1 MKPIFVRDNLLSF
14 VSLFQMFFLFRLFWP
29 FCSKSETICV
39 FFRFGC
45 FPCSEAGIKM
55 SVFGWKKKKN
65 YERTSLRGQ
74 TVHWIGALVCVFK
87 ILDFRDKSLNMLK
100 FCRKKEMREQKKNKG
115 SVFVAESAYNS
126 QNAQFCLL
134 MMSQTS
140 ALKMNHTFLVNYLRN
155 ANYGCL
161 FKPVIKNFCMD
172 SITYFL
178 FQI

>member
-1 MKPIFVRDNLLSF
+1 
-14 VSLFQMFFLFRLFWP
+14 MFFLFRLFWP

-39 FFRFGC
+39 FFFSFWVLSLLWSWNQDVC
-45 FPCSEAGIKM
+45 FRL
-55 SVFGWKKKKN
+55 KKKKN